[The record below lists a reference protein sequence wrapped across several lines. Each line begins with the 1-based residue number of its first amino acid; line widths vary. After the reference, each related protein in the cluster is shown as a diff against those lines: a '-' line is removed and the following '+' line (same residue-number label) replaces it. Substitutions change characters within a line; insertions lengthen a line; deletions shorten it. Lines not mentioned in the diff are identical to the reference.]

1 MRDCIYAELKSI
13 KPKIPRKTYRTI
25 AGQIKAGDREGAA
38 AGIGRLKERIAK
50 EAANEK
56 RG

>member
-13 KPKIPRKTYRTI
+13 KPKIPRQTYRTI
-25 AGQIKAGDREGAA
+25 AGDREGAA
-38 AGIGRLKERIAK
+38 AGIDRLKERIAK

>member
-1 MRDCIYAELKSI
+1 MRDCIYAELNSI
-13 KPKIPRKTYRTI
+13 KLKIPRQTYRTI

-38 AGIGRLKERIAK
+38 AGISRLKERIAK
-50 EAANEK
+50 EAASEK